1 MAKKDFSGSIKK
13 TNIEG
18 KSGISALFGSAPAVH
33 ESIADTTEP
42 VNQEIVPVVQ
52 KTKTHA
58 TFSLYLED
66 VEKLKDLIHF
76 KKSGGEYWYS
86 QSDALHD
93 AINLLVAGMG
103 KIPPRPDAVRNKQR
117 GG

>member
-1 MAKKDFSGSIKK
+1 MAKKNFSGSIKK

-18 KSGISALFGSAPAVH
+18 KSGISALFASAPISE
-33 ESIADTTEP
+33 ESNTIPVEP
-42 VNQEIVPVVQ
+42 VSQDTVPVVQ
-52 KTKTHA
+52 KNKTHA

-103 KIPPRPDAVRNKQR
+103 NIPPRPDAVRNKRR